1 MTVEQVLLLLCL
13 LQIKHL
19 LIDWCWQPE
28 YEWKNKGTYGHFGG
42 VSHALKNAIG
52 TAACFVPFS
61 SMAIVIAVLVADFM
75 AHYHIDFFKMNINR
89 IKSWGPLTH
98 NEFWMLTGLDQ
109 FCHQLTYLI
118 LVLLAIS

>member
-1 MTVEQVLLLLCL
+1 MR
-13 LQIKHL
+13 
-19 LIDWCWQPE
+19 
-28 YEWKNKGTYGHFGG
+28 
-42 VSHALKNAIG
+42 HALKNAIG